1 MEIALQKKW
10 VRLWIVAS
18 LAVGLGAPSLLR
30 AQDLSSQLAE
40 HKAKAEQALL
50 ADNRAEAEHEYR
62 EMLSLAPSDS
72 EAWTGLGI
80 LLYGEGKA
88 EQASKALESALSI
101 DSTARRAEL
110 FLGLSQSDLRNC
122 LAATPIL
129 SKYFENEPVGNL
141 QRLTGLALLG
151 CAEDAADPSPALKIA
166 TRLKQL
172 YPGDPDVLY
181 ESAELYTRLWNESA
195 QELLTKHP
203 DSYRVHQLAGEV
215 FEAQKNYDQAI
226 REFSLALAQNPK
238 MTQLHFRIGQLY
250 LQQGSADADD
260 KAMEQFRLEKAVNPA
275 SAVSDLAMAE
285 IDRHQHKLDDAKP
298 LYEEASR
305 LDPQLLEARV
315 GLAQTLLAQHQT
327 EAAVRELDAVIA
339 EHPEDASA
347 HYARMLAYREQGK
360 MTEAAAEMKTFRQ
373 LQEGSDEKF
382 QDKLN
387 ALLSAKPNSGATLS
401 K

>member
-1 MEIALQKKW
+1 LTLARRW
-10 VRLWIVAS
+10 VRLRIV
-18 LAVGLGAPSLLR
+18 VGLAIGLSASGLLR
-30 AQDLSSQLAE
+30 GQDPSPELAE

-50 ADNRAEAEHEYR
+50 ANNRAEAEHEYR
-62 EMLSLAPSDS
+62 EMLSLAPHDS
-72 EAWTGLGI
+72 AAWTGLGI

-88 EQASKALESALSI
+88 EQASKALETALSF
-101 DSTARRAEL
+101 DPAARRAEL
-110 FLGLSQSDLRNC
+110 FLGLSQADLRNC
-122 LAATPIL
+122 SAAMPIL
-129 SKYFENEPVGNL
+129 SKYFESEPVGNL

-151 CAEDAADPSPALKIA
+151 CAEGAADTFAALKTA

-172 YPGDPDVLY
+172 YPGDADVLY
-181 ESAELYTRLWNESA
+181 DSAELYTRLWTESA
-195 QELLTKHP
+195 QELMAKHP
-203 DSYRVHQLAGEV
+203 DSYRVHELAGEV

-226 REFSLALAQNPK
+226 REFSLALDKNPK
-238 MTQLHFRIGQLY
+238 LPQLHFRIGQLY

-260 KAMEQFRLEKAVNPA
+260 KAMEQFRLEKAVDPA

-285 IDRHQHKLDDAKP
+285 IARHQHKLDDAKP

-305 LDPQLLEARV
+305 LDPQLVEARV

-327 EAAVRELDAVIA
+327 DAAARELDAVIA
-339 EHPEDASA
+339 EHPENASA

-360 MTEAAAEMKTFRQ
+360 MTEAAAEMATFKR
-373 LQEGSDEKF
+373 LQAGNDEKF

-387 ALLSAKPNSGATLS
+387 ALLSAKPNAGETVS